1 MQLPRG
7 ITRNVFALGLV
18 SLCTDLASEMIYPII
33 PLFVVGTLGATPAAL
48 GLIEGIAEGISTGL
62 RWIGGVLSD
71 RTRRRKPFVVAGY
84 SLSAVS
90 KPLMGLAAFALGVPL
105 FLAGRASDRLGKSL
119 RTAARDALIADSTAA
134 EFRGRAFGFHR
145 AMDTCGA
152 IVGPLI
158 ALLVITCW
166 SHVSLAWLFFVAL
179 IPGTLSV
186 VLAAG
191 AVREIRPASP
201 QVARV
206 GTASHAA
213 PYPRAFWHLLLALGV
228 FSLGNSSDALL
239 LLRASNLGFSFAQVI
254 VAFALFNTVYAAT
267 AAPLGSLSDRV
278 GRKPVLLVGW
288 VVYALVYLG
297 FAGWTSTRAPWLLL
311 GLYGLYHAL
320 TEGVTKALVSDLVP
334 PERRAG
340 AIGLLATVAGLGQ
353 LVASILAG
361 VLWDTQVFGQALHA
375 GLALGA
381 LAALVAL
388 PILATLK
395 LEGRRVVER
404 AAAQ

>member
-1 MQLPRG
+1 MRLPRG

-33 PLFVVGTLGATPAAL
+33 PLFVVGTLGAAPAAL
-48 GLIEGIAEGISTGL
+48 GLIEGIAEGLSTGL
-62 RWIGGVLSD
+62 RWIGGVLAD

-84 SLSAVS
+84 TLSAVS
-90 KPLMGLAAFALGVPL
+90 KPLLGLAACGPGVPL
-105 FLAGRASDRLGKSL
+105 FLAGRASDRLGKAL

-145 AMDTCGA
+145 SMDTCGA
-152 IVGPLI
+152 IACPLI
-158 ALLVITCW
+158 ALLVITCFP
-166 SHVSLAWLFFVAL
+166 HVSLAWLFLVAF

-186 VLAAG
+186 ALAAG
-191 AVREIRPASP
+191 AVREIRPAQPPAAS
-201 QVARV
+201 VD
-206 GTASHAA
+206 TASRRAR
-213 PYPRAFWHLLLALGV
+213 YPRAFWHLLLTLGV

-239 LLRASNLGFSFAQVI
+239 LLRASNLGLSYEQVI
-254 VAFALFNTVYAAT
+254 LAFALFNTIYAAT
-267 AAPLGSLSDRV
+267 ATPLGGLSDRV
-278 GRKPVLLVGW
+278 GRKPVLLAGW

-297 FAGWTSTRAPWLLL
+297 FAGWTAALAPWLLL

-334 PERRAG
+334 PARRAG
-340 AIGLLATVAGLGQ
+340 AMGLLATVAGLGQ

-361 VLWDTQVFGQALHA
+361 ALWDTRIFGQALHA

-388 PILATLK
+388 LMLATLK
-395 LEGRRVVER
+395 LEAQRSVAR
-404 AAAQ
+404 AEAR